1 MTNKEKYIDNASNE
15 ELANLLA
22 NKCIVY
28 KNKIATLCLDE
39 IEGAVRIE
47 NWLSQEAKE
56 EKTCGNCKF
65 HMKVKPCIG
74 AIDKKCVNPKSE
86 SCGTYIMSDC
96 SCDVREAKESWEMDD
111 NHTQA
116 INLPTETK
124 KIELTEQ
131 AYKDILER
139 LGKLEY
145 YKNTYLELFK
155 QMDDSWKDHCKAT
168 HNIQLSGYSY
178 GSIEK
183 EKTAYQM
190 FEELGY
196 KINKE
201 YETPT
206 TILYDNAKED
216 KQIIIDK
223 VSLHFAKRNKENM
236 PMLIT
241 EAEDKAIHKKISELK
256 EEWKNG
262 Q

>member
-1 MTNKEKYIDNASNE
+1 MATNREKYINNASNE
-15 ELANLLA
+15 DLAQIISKLRYSCQYCPA
-22 NKCIVY
+22 Y
-28 KNKIATLCLDE
+28 KECRKDGSLSYEEWIGECEERFLK
-39 IEGAVRIE
+39 
-47 NWLSQEAKE
+47 WLSQEAEEETKE
-56 EKTCGNCKF
+56 DIV
-65 HMKVKPCIG
+65 HIPQIG
-74 AIDKKCVNPKSE
+74 KMPKIDKKV
-86 SCGTYIMSDC
+86 
-96 SCDVREAKESWEMDD
+96 
-111 NHTQA
+111 
-116 INLPTETK
+116 
-124 KIELTEQ
+124 ELTEQ

-223 VSLHFAKRNKENM
+223 VSLHFVKRNKNNI

-241 EAEDKAIHKKISELK
+241 ESEDIAIHKKISELK
-256 EEWKNG
+256 EGAKELKMRSNEV
-262 Q
+262 